1 MGRMSRLN
9 STVFCGV
16 RWKTEVIGQTARAAT
31 ARIQRVPVLDL
42 KIEETDAWA
51 TAV

>member
-1 MGRMSRLN
+1 MSRLN

-16 RWKTEVIGQTARAAT
+16 LWKTELIGQTARAAP
-31 ARIQRVPVLDL
+31 ARIQTVAVLDP